1 VGPGLK
7 SIGGLAGQASDWLNR
22 VDPSGTALESAA
34 DRIHEGA
41 AWGSAFV
48 VGYFASGF
56 DSKKALEL
64 ADATVAD
71 IQRERMR
78 QQMAQS
84 DAWSQ
89 FMRDAANLPVAPPA
103 RPMRP

>member
-1 VGPGLK
+1 M
-7 SIGGLAGQASDWLNR
+7 
-22 VDPSGTALESAA
+22 DPTGAALESVA

-41 AWGSAFV
+41 AWSSAFV
-48 VGYFASGF
+48 GGYFASGF

-78 QQMAQS
+78 Q
-84 DAWSQ
+84 
-89 FMRDAANLPVAPPA
+89 
-103 RPMRP
+103 